1 MESAERQKSAY
12 SVEKLA
18 SWFRCKN
25 PRALE
30 RLKFEGAEGRAT
42 FDDLRP
48 RLRTVRHTAY
58 LLRIFSRL
66 CIRVQ
71 SRVCLGN
78 EFFNS
83 IGQERYFAHADWSAD
98 SCHSR
103 CPIAAR
109 LPTSEASATIRGE

>member
-1 MESAERQKSAY
+1 
-12 SVEKLA
+12 
-18 SWFRCKN
+18 
-25 PRALE
+25 
-30 RLKFEGAEGRAT
+30 
-42 FDDLRP
+42 
-48 RLRTVRHTAY
+48 
-58 LLRIFSRL
+58 
-66 CIRVQ
+66 
-71 SRVCLGN
+71 VCLGN